1 MCNIGPKSCRRQLPS
16 SDYENG
22 ELYTAVVVTCP
33 PGQSTTAFFHFMRI
47 IFFES
52 DKSNSSFEN
61 ENANAF

>member
-1 MCNIGPKSCRRQLPS
+1 MCRIGSKFCHRQLPS

-22 ELYTAVVVTCP
+22 EHITAVVVTCP
-33 PGQSTTAFFHFMRI
+33 PGQNTAALFYLMPI

-52 DKSNSSFEN
+52 GKSNSSFEN